1 MKALK
6 EIMNLIYVGFSDRQ
20 FFVPQDLKF
29 SSVIFLTIFTSISY
43 KYVSISF
50 FLLQTLFECLYP
62 WLTQSLTQYARLAS
76 HWFPHFLW
84 CMHLPLFLFFPPS
97 KNKKTRLAS
106 NFMVTLYTSLSINQ
120 IGGGVCML
128 EDFSKL

>member
-1 MKALK
+1 MTALK

-43 KYVSISF
+43 EYVCISF
-50 FLLQTLFECLYP
+50 FLLQTLFELHTIFNAICK
-62 WLTQSLTQYARLAS
+62 TCKSLIPPTFFSACV
-76 HWFPHFLW
+76 FPFLV
-84 CMHLPLFLFFPPS
+84 FPPT

-106 NFMVTLYTSLSINQ
+106 NFVVTLYSSLSINQ
-120 IGGGVCML
+120 MGVGYVCWRIL
-128 EDFSKL
+128 ESYRNFA